1 MPYYFRA
8 RPAILAVQARAAA
21 GDAADTSQP
30 PLPAGPAAETR
41 GQRQVVVLFG
51 GIGRMEPQYRA
62 LAEGYGYELLHR
74 ERRMLGGSPPTAL
87 VGVLVVTSVVSHP
100 LREYAARLAEI
111 CHVPI
116 VYLRAPSLAAL
127 RRGLEAL
134 VSPALVSP

>member
-1 MPYYFRA
+1 MPCYFRA
-8 RPAILAVQARAAA
+8 RPPVLADQGRAT
-21 GDAADTSQP
+21 AADAEDTSE
-30 PLPAGPAAETR
+30 PAAPPAEAR
-41 GQRQVVVLFG
+41 GQRRQVVLIG